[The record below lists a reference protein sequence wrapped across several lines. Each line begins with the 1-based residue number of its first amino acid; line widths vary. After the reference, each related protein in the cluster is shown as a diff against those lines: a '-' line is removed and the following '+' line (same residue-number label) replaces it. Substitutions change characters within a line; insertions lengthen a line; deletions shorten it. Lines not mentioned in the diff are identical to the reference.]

1 MCSNMKKNI
10 LLLLMALF
18 LTLSPIQSRVHIRH
32 VGPRPQQTEA
42 EKEANDKRD
51 MVLAVV
57 GVIFFGALFYFG
69 NKKK

>member
-1 MCSNMKKNI
+1 MF
-10 LLLLMALF
+10 LM
-18 LTLSPIQSRVHIRH
+18 LSPVKGRVHIRY
-32 VGPRPQQTEA
+32 VGPRPQPTEA

-57 GVIFFGALFYFG
+57 GIIFFGTIFYYG

>member
-1 MCSNMKKNI
+1 MKKKLF
-10 LLLLMALF
+10 LLLLTLF
-18 LTLSPIQSRVHIRH
+18 FILTPIQSRVHVRH
-32 VGPRPQQTEA
+32 VGPRPQQTEE

-57 GVIFFGALFYFG
+57 GIFFFGALFYFG